1 MEDRTRTPRTLH
13 EVFAA
18 TARRH
23 PELPA
28 VELATSS
35 IGYAELERA
44 AEALA
49 ERLTAEHGRVRSVAL
64 LASRS
69 GVAYGGYL
77 AAQRLGAQVVPLN
90 LKYPPRRNTAI
101 CELADVDVIIADAA
115 GQQWLEHCPAGT
127 RPVRPVL
134 GLTDQELLAAR
145 PDGSLPAPS
154 TDPEDIAYLLFTSGS
169 TGRPKGV
176 PIRHRNV
183 LAFLE
188 HAVPR
193 FEVGPG
199 CRTSHTFDLT
209 FDLSV
214 YDLFVT
220 WAGGATLVVP
230 DAAELLSPVE
240 YAVNRR
246 LTHWFSVPSAVSAAA
261 GLGGLP
267 DGRGSGLRHSVF
279 CGEQFTYAQAEEWH
293 AFAPGSV
300 LTNIYGPTE
309 LTLACTE
316 FRLPAERGDWPETV
330 NDTVPIGTL
339 FPGLDHTV
347 TEDGE
352 LCVRGPQRFDGYLD
366 PRDNTDRFLGAG
378 DGADDGANG
387 GAPGEERY
395 YRTGDR
401 VRTEDDGTLVH
412 LGRLD
417 NQVKIR
423 GYRVELGEFETL
435 LRRRPGIREA
445 VVVPVRQGDST
456 ELMACYTGEPAREAD
471 LRRTLAAG
479 LPVHLV
485 PNVFL
490 HVESLPL
497 NPNGKTDRAVVAKL
511 VAEHAALTRP

>member
-1 MEDRTRTPRTLH
+1 MEDHISTLYD
-13 EVFAA
+13 VFAA

-28 VELATSS
+28 VELSASS

-49 ERLTAEHGRVRSVAL
+49 ENITAAHGSVRSVAL
-64 LASRS
+64 LAARS
-69 GVAYGGYL
+69 GVAYAGYL
-77 AAQRLGAQVVPLN
+77 AALRLGAQVVPLN
-90 LKYPPRRNTAI
+90 LKYPPRRNSAI
-101 CELADVDVIIADAA
+101 CELADVDVIIADAS

-127 RPVRPVL
+127 APARPVL
-134 GLTDQELLAAR
+134 RRTDEELLAAV
-145 PDGSLPAPS
+145 PEGSLPAP
-154 TDPEDIAYLLFTSGS
+154 TAGPDDIAYLLFTSGS

-183 LAFLE
+183 LAFLA
-188 HAVPR
+188 HTVPR
-193 FEVGPG
+193 YEVGPG
-199 CRTSHTFDLT
+199 CRMSHTFDLT

-230 DAAELLSPVE
+230 EAAELLSPVD

-267 DGRGSGLRHSVF
+267 AGRAPELRHSVF
-279 CGEQFTYAQAEEWH
+279 CGEQFTYAQAEAWS
-293 AFAPGSV
+293 AFAASSV
-300 LTNIYGPTE
+300 VENIYGPTE
-309 LTLACTE
+309 LTLACAE
-316 FRLPAERGDWPETV
+316 FRLPKDRGDWPETV
-330 NDTVPIGTL
+330 NDTVPIGTVY
-339 FPGLDHTV
+339 PGLEYVV
-347 TEDGE
+347 TDDGE

-366 PRDNTDRFLGAG
+366 PRDNRNRFLAPDASGG
-378 DGADDGANG
+378 DDTPGG
-387 GAPGEERY
+387 GAPDAARY

-401 VRTEDDGTLVH
+401 VRREDDGTLVH

-435 LRRRPGIREA
+435 LRRHPGVREA
-445 VVVPVRQGDST
+445 VVVPVQHRDAT
-456 ELMACYTGEPAREAD
+456 ELMACYTGEPAREAE

-479 LPVHLV
+479 MPVHLV
-485 PNVFL
+485 PHVYL
-490 HVESLPL
+490 HVDALPL
-497 NPNGKTDRAVVAKL
+497 NPNGKTDRAIVAKL
-511 VAEHAALTRP
+511 VAEQAKLTRP

>member
-1 MEDRTRTPRTLH
+1 MEDRISTLH
-13 EVFAA
+13 DVFAA

-28 VELATSS
+28 VELAGSS

-49 ERLTAEHGRVRSVAL
+49 ERITAEHGRVRSVAL

-101 CELADVDVIIADAA
+101 CELADVDVVIVDAA
-115 GQQWLEHCPAGT
+115 GQQWLDHCPAGT
-127 RPVRPVL
+127 RPARPVL
-134 GLTDQELLAAR
+134 ALTDAELLAAR

-154 TDPEDIAYLLFTSGS
+154 AGPDDIAYLLFTSGS

-240 YAVNRR
+240 YAVDRK

-267 DGRGSGLRHSVF
+267 AGRGAGLRHSVF

-309 LTLACTE
+309 LTLACTG
-316 FRLPAERGDWPETV
+316 FRLPAQRGEWPDTV

-366 PRDNTDRFLGAG
+366 PRDDTNRFLGA
-378 DGADDGANG
+378 DG
-387 GAPGEERY
+387 GAADGERY

-445 VVVPVRQGDST
+445 VVVPVRQGGTT
-456 ELMACYTGEPAREAD
+456 ELMACYTGEPAREAE

-490 HVESLPL
+490 HLESLPL
-497 NPNGKTDRAVVAKL
+497 NPNGKTDRAVVAEL
-511 VAEHAALTRP
+511 VAAHAATARP

>member
-1 MEDRTRTPRTLH
+1 MEDHISTLH
-13 EVFAA
+13 DVFAA
-18 TARRH
+18 TALRH

-28 VELATSS
+28 VELSASS
-35 IGYAELERA
+35 ISYAELERA

-49 ERLTAEHGRVRSVAL
+49 ESVTAAHGRVRSVAL
-64 LASRS
+64 LAARS
-69 GVAYGGYL
+69 GVAYAGYL
-77 AAQRLGAQVVPLN
+77 AALRLGAQVVPLN

-115 GQQWLEHCPAGT
+115 GQQWLEHCPSGT
-127 RPVRPVL
+127 GPSRPVL
-134 GLTDQELLAAR
+134 PLTDEELLAAV

-154 TDPEDIAYLLFTSGS
+154 AGPDDIAYLLFTSGS

-183 LAFLE
+183 VAFLG
-188 HAVPR
+188 HTIPR
-193 FEVGPG
+193 YEVGPG
-199 CRTSHTFDLT
+199 CRMSHTFDLT

-214 YDLFVT
+214 FDLFVT
-220 WAGGATLVVP
+220 WGGGATLVVP
-230 DAAELLSPVE
+230 EAAELLSPVD

-267 DGRGSGLRHSVF
+267 AGRVPGLRYSVF
-279 CGEQFTYAQAEEWH
+279 CGEQFTYAQAEAWSG
-293 AFAPGSV
+293 FASESV
-300 LTNIYGPTE
+300 VENIYGPTE
-309 LTLACTE
+309 LTLACAE
-316 FRLPAERGDWPETV
+316 FRLPRERADWPGTV
-330 NDTVPIGTL
+330 NDTVPVGAVY
-339 FPGLDHTV
+339 PGLEYVV
-347 TEDGE
+347 TDDGE

-366 PRDNTDRFLGAG
+366 PRDNTNRFLVLGDEAG
-378 DGADDGANG
+378 HDNAGPDG
-387 GAPGEERY
+387 GAPSEAHY

-401 VRTEDDGTLVH
+401 VRREDDGVLVH

-435 LRRRPGIREA
+435 LRRHPGVREA
-445 VVVPVRQGDST
+445 VVVPVRHRDAT
-456 ELMACYTGEPAREAD
+456 ELMACYTGEPARAAD

-485 PNVFL
+485 PHVFL
-490 HVESLPL
+490 HVESMPL
-497 NPNGKTDRAVVAKL
+497 NPNGKIDRAIVAKL
-511 VAEHAALTRP
+511 VAEQAKLTRP

>member
-1 MEDRTRTPRTLH
+1 MEDHISTLYD
-13 EVFAA
+13 VFAA

-28 VELATSS
+28 VELSASS

-49 ERLTAEHGRVRSVAL
+49 ENITAAHGSVRSVAL
-64 LASRS
+64 LAARS
-69 GVAYGGYL
+69 GVAYAGYL
-77 AAQRLGAQVVPLN
+77 AALRLGAQVVPLN
-90 LKYPPRRNTAI
+90 LKYPPRRNSAI
-101 CELADVDVIIADAA
+101 CELADVDVIIADAS

-127 RPVRPVL
+127 APARPVL
-134 GLTDQELLAAR
+134 RRTDEELLAAV
-145 PDGSLPAPS
+145 PEGSLPAP
-154 TDPEDIAYLLFTSGS
+154 TAGPDDIAYLLFTSGS

-183 LAFLE
+183 LAFLA
-188 HAVPR
+188 HTVPR
-193 FEVGPG
+193 YEVGPG
-199 CRTSHTFDLT
+199 CRMSHTFDLT

-230 DAAELLSPVE
+230 EAAELLSPVD

-267 DGRGSGLRHSVF
+267 AGRAPELRHSVF
-279 CGEQFTYAQAEEWH
+279 CGEQFTYAQAEAWS
-293 AFAPGSV
+293 AFAASSV
-300 LTNIYGPTE
+300 VENIYGPTE
-309 LTLACTE
+309 LTLACAE
-316 FRLPAERGDWPETV
+316 FRLPKDRGDWPETV
-330 NDTVPIGTL
+330 NDTVPIGTVY
-339 FPGLDHTV
+339 PGLEYVV
-347 TEDGE
+347 TDDGE

-366 PRDNTDRFLGAG
+366 PRDNRNRFLAPDTSGG
-378 DGADDGANG
+378 DDTPAG
-387 GAPGEERY
+387 GAPDAARY

-401 VRTEDDGTLVH
+401 VRREDDGTLVH

-435 LRRRPGIREA
+435 LRRHPGVREA
-445 VVVPVRQGDST
+445 VVVPVQHRDAT
-456 ELMACYTGEPAREAD
+456 ELMACYTGEPAREAE

-479 LPVHLV
+479 MPVHLV
-485 PNVFL
+485 PHVYL
-490 HVESLPL
+490 HVDALPL
-497 NPNGKTDRAVVAKL
+497 NPNGKTDRAIVAKL
-511 VAEHAALTRP
+511 VAEQAKLTRP